1 MTSSHV
7 LSLMCVDETGVLSG
21 WHWAI
26 PWVCVPNPCVSACC
40 ARCLRVNAGGV
51 CGQKARRRP
60 RRTKRNKRKYCRQY
74 EAKRKPSHIGDE
86 RVRLQKPLPRLVP
99 PLDRSGPPRR
109 GASPLHR
116 APSVPGSRIAT
127 RRTRNFGPQTSA
139 TSTLPNRV
147 EPARRTTNGRGRRA
161 ARRRS
166 IERSRVAFSRRTHKT

>member
-99 PLDRSGPPRR
+99 PLDRSALRRSSEVLSRRDERGTSDLRHRPRR
-109 GASPLHR
+109 PC
-116 APSVPGSRIAT
+116 RIASNPHDEP
-127 RRTRNFGPQTSA
+127 RTAGAGGPRAYGSI
-139 TSTLPNRV
+139 V
-147 EPARRTTNGRGRRA
+147 PAGVASFRA
-161 ARRRS
+161 VHIKRS
-166 IERSRVAFSRRTHKT
+166 KL

>member
-99 PLDRSGPPRR
+99 PLDRSALRR
-109 GASPLHR
+109 SR
-116 APSVPGSRIAT
+116 PSVLGSLIAT

-161 ARRRS
+161 ARVRVD
-166 IERSRVAFSRRTHKT
+166 RSRGRSVVSRRTHKT